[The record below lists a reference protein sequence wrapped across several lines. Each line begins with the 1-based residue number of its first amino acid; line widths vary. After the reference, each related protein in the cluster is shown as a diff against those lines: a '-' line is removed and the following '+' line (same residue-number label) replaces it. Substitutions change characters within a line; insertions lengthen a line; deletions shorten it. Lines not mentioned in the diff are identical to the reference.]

1 MENLIT
7 NIGNIYIVDYFIYFN
22 NSMNKEQ
29 SLFYCSNK
37 KIATHQKTFLKFN
50 FLEDNLESFAGC
62 SHSLHDNV
70 IILNNLSQQQ
80 NVVEK

>member
-7 NIGNIYIVDYFIYFN
+7 NIGNICLVDYFIYFN

-37 KIATHQKTFLKFN
+37 KQQKTFLKFN